1 MAMMDID
8 SSMEQFEG
16 KLYSNPRVA
25 PPMLSLEDIHVD
37 DISRDIPIG
46 SILFF
51 QQEKRSA
58 REKGIHSFTGQC
70 VLPRML
76 VSTSLQKKTNWIRGE
91 NFRLCHVSDLAILN
105 LQV

>member
-1 MAMMDID
+1 
-8 SSMEQFEG
+8 MEQFEG

-37 DISRDIPIG
+37 DSSRDIPIG
-46 SILFF
+46 SILFL
-51 QQEKRSA
+51 QQEKSSA
-58 REKGIHSFTGQC
+58 REKGIHSFTGHG

-76 VSTSLQKKTNWIRGE
+76 VSTSLRNKKQQPGFVVRTLG
-91 NFRLCHVSDLAILN
+91 FVMSDLAILN